1 MDYLEIR
8 RPMFKP
14 AEAAA
19 LAAER
24 IALKIAIPPPA
35 DSDNARIGDSN
46 PRVIAIDSVSSC
58 AEAAIAVAASP
69 VMIFRLSLAMP
80 SDQNPVIHA

>member
-1 MDYLEIR
+1 
-8 RPMFKP
+8 MFKP

-46 PRVIAIDSVSSC
+46 PRVIAIDSVYLKIC
-58 AEAAIAVAASP
+58 
-69 VMIFRLSLAMP
+69 
-80 SDQNPVIHA
+80 

>member
-1 MDYLEIR
+1 
-8 RPMFKP
+8 MFKP

-46 PRVIAIDSVSSC
+46 PRVIAIILVHQKSW
-58 AEAAIAVAASP
+58 
-69 VMIFRLSLAMP
+69 IFCLLLMM
-80 SDQNPVIHA
+80 NVWW